1 MMLLA
6 EPSSLGAS
14 LVILVGGALLLAAAC
29 VGVGIWSV
37 RKSHPV
43 AGLLVVLPVPLLV
56 AWSILVVAGVATW
69 GTS

>member
-1 MMLLA
+1 MLA
-6 EPSSLGAS
+6 
-14 LVILVGGALLLAAAC
+14 VGC
-29 VGVGIWSV
+29 VAVGISLV

-56 AWSILVVAGVATW
+56 AWSILVVAGAATW